1 MKKISYL
8 LFFLL
13 LSCASPTAFL
23 GNGIF
28 SLGTTQSIGKT
39 ALSAG
44 SDYFIKKETG
54 KSKFEHLS
62 SKVLNKDCSQENS
75 FKLNCK

>member
-1 MKKISYL
+1 MKKISYI

-13 LSCASPTAFL
+13 FSCASPSAFL

-28 SLGTTQSIGKT
+28 SFGTTQSLVKT

-44 SDYFIKKETG
+44 SDYLIKKETG

-62 SKVLNKDCSQENS
+62 SKVLKKDCSQEKN
-75 FKLNCK
+75 FKLSCK

>member
-13 LSCASPTAFL
+13 LNCASPSAFL

-28 SLGTTQSIGKT
+28 SLGTTQSLGKT

-44 SDYFIKKETG
+44 SDYLIKKETG

-62 SKVLNKDCSQENS
+62 SKVLKKDCSQEKN
-75 FKLNCK
+75 FKLSCK